1 MATPFV
7 GRRRELDTLSQA
19 SVEAA
24 AGRRRLLVVRG
35 DAGVGKTFLAERAV
49 EDAESSGFRTVWGR
63 CWPHGGAPPLWPW
76 QPMLSELLGKRG
88 ETLLA
93 DDPGDER
100 VDPERF
106 ARFSAVVDRLREA
119 AVEQPLML
127 VIDDVHAA
135 DAGTLLLVRF
145 VARTL
150 DRARLLMVLLRRDV
164 VPDDTAIAEM
174 IDSVEREATVLPLA
188 PFDLR
193 ETIALLSASTSD
205 LDPSTVVT
213 LTRVTGGNALLLT
226 RGDRGRRYG
235 LDGCDRRLG
244 DLRRGGDDAAVG
256 SAARGHRRRHRQRR
270 DRRRDRRG
278 VR

>member
-49 EDAESSGFRTVWGR
+49 AEAEAAGFQAVWGR

-88 ETLLA
+88 DMLLA
-93 DDPGDER
+93 DDSGDER
-100 VDPERF
+100 VDPEGF
-106 ARFSAVVDRLREA
+106 ARFAAAAERIREA
-119 AVEQPLML
+119 AGERPVML

-150 DRARLLMVLLRRDV
+150 DRARLLMLLLRRDV
-164 VPDDTAIAEM
+164 VFDDPAIAEVV
-174 IDSVEREATVLPLA
+174 DS
-188 PFDLR
+188 
-193 ETIALLSASTSD
+193 
-205 LDPSTVVT
+205 
-213 LTRVTGGNALLLT
+213 
-226 RGDRGRRYG
+226 
-235 LDGCDRRLG
+235 
-244 DLRRGGDDAAVG
+244 
-256 SAARGHRRRHRQRR
+256 
-270 DRRRDRRG
+270 
-278 VR
+278 